1 MTVIAALFRK
11 LQTIKDLDKPF
22 SKKQRFGTPL
32 NSQHVK
38 GSQNLVKSASEHF
51 HYVFSSL

>member
-22 SKKQRFGTPL
+22 SRKQRFGTPL